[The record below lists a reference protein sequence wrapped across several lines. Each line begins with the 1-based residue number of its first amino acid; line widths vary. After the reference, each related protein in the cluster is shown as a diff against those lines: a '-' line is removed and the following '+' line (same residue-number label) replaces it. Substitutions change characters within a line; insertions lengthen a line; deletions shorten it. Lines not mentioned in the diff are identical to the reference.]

1 MKVFIREAAEED
13 LDRIYAW
20 IAQDNPVVAA
30 RVVTE
35 IRDRISFLE
44 IDSLAKMGR
53 PGRDPGTRELIE
65 YLFTKCTRIAARSRC
80 CQSRMELRI
89 GRAKKRIAKQ
99 ALASCSL
106 QGRRQ

>member
-1 MKVFIREAAEED
+1 MKVFVRAAAEED

-30 RVVTE
+30 RMVTK

-44 IDSLAKMGR
+44 IDSLAKMRR

-65 YLFTKCTRIAARSRC
+65 YPHIIVYEVHEDRGEVEVLSIVRGAQDRPSK
-80 CQSRMELRI
+80 EEVY
-89 GRAKKRIAKQ
+89 
-99 ALASCSL
+99 
-106 QGRRQ
+106 

>member
-65 YLFTKCTRIAARSRC
+65 YPYIIIYEVHEDRGEVEVLSIAHGAQDRPSKEQDC
-80 CQSRMELRI
+80 
-89 GRAKKRIAKQ
+89 
-99 ALASCSL
+99 
-106 QGRRQ
+106 